1 MDAVRSNRDLAD
13 AFEAQ
18 RPRLTRLAY
27 RMLGSVAEAQDAV
40 QDAWLRWTKA
50 AATVADP
57 AAWLVRVT
65 TRLCIDRLRAAKAE
79 RAAYR
84 GPWLPEPLIEPLTED
99 PLERAE
105 DVSVA
110 FLLALER
117 LSPLERAVFLL
128 HDVFD
133 EDYATVAGNP
143 GSRTE
148 PAVPPARQPR
158 PRSGRMSARPRPRFS
173 PSARRKSLA
182 WQLAG
187 ASWPPPRPAATCG
200 TALVEPCWPKIACA
214 ILVSDGGGKRQKG
227 SAASAGRAATTSSS
241 SSPRSPRAWPGAVGG
256 LSRHRHGRIARA
268 ARINLAIR
276 VGWVIELRATGRRP
290 SPSSRATTARS
301 RRSTWSGIPTSFGPA
316 WPAWNP

>member
-1 MDAVRSNRDLAD
+1 MDAAFTD

-50 AATVADP
+50 GAAVTDP

-79 RAAYR
+79 REAYR
-84 GPWLPEPLIEPLTED
+84 GPWLPEPLIEPLID
-99 PLERAE
+99 PGAQDPVERAE

-133 EDYATVAGNP
+133 EDYAAVAQTLD
-143 GSRTE
+143 RTE
-148 PAVPPARQPR
+148 PAVRQLASRAREHVRQ
-158 PRSGRMSARPRPRFS
+158 ARPRFS
-173 PSARRKSLA
+173 VSQEEAGRLAAAFAAASASGDMAGLASL
-182 WQLAG
+182 LA
-187 ASWPPPRPAATCG
+187 
-200 TALVEPCWPKIACA
+200 EDA
-214 ILVSDGGGKRQKG
+214 ILVSDGGGKRK
-227 SAASAGRAATTSSS
+227 AALRVMVGRADIV
-241 SSPRSPRAWPGAVGG
+241 RLLEGLAWRGGG
-256 LSRHRHGRIARA
+256 LSAVTGLRT
-268 ARINLAIR
+268 ARINGYPGL
-276 VGWVIELRATGRRP
+276 VL
-290 SPSSRATTARS
+290 
-301 RRSTWSGIPTSFGPA
+301 SFGDGPETIA
-316 WPAWNP
+316 FQPGDDGKIAAIYMVRNPEKLAHVAGIAP